1 MARTVERIE
10 EDIAALEEALAAE
23 MSSAYSSYLT
33 TLGPA
38 VRKSLIQAITYVP
51 RGMQNPFLVCL

>member
-10 EDIAALEEALAAE
+10 EDIAALEEALSTRRRNE
-23 MSSAYSSYLT
+23 QHSSYLT

-38 VRKSLIQAITYVP
+38 VTEVSDSGKLSHMYP
-51 RGMQNPFLVCL
+51 GVCKTLS